1 MKLPSV
7 FWYPFFNVFFPK
19 LFPVFPPKELMLLKV
34 FFFLYENLR
43 TSFWL
48 LLSSLLCLSI
58 ATAPAEKLSWPKHRP
73 SETEPIFLLFSLLA
87 EDISV
92 SD

>member
-1 MKLPSV
+1 MKLLSV
-7 FWYPFFNVFFPK
+7 FWYPFFNVLLPK

-43 TSFWL
+43 APFWL
-48 LLSSLLCLSI
+48 FLSSLLCLSI
-58 ATAPAEKLSWPKHRP
+58 ATAPAEKLSCPKLRP
-73 SETEPIFLLFSLLA
+73 SETEIIFLLFSLLV
-87 EDISV
+87 EDTSV